1 MIISERRSVVP
12 EVLLVLQHNAAEYG
26 AICLAMVLGFHGA
39 HAPLDELRIEGPLL
53 YRGIRQEQSYFISLF
68 LPRLGRRWQMT
79 YPSSMLLAETLR

>member
-1 MIISERRSVVP
+1 MVP

-53 YRGIRQEQSYFISLF
+53 YRGIRQEQSYFILLF
-68 LPRLGRRWQMT
+68 LPRLERRWQMT
-79 YPSSMLLAETLR
+79 SQGLALLFGSWYRP

>member
-53 YRGIRQEQSYFISLF
+53 YRGIRQRQFCASS
-68 LPRLGRRWQMT
+68 PLGVG
-79 YPSSMLLAETLR
+79 SGLAIG